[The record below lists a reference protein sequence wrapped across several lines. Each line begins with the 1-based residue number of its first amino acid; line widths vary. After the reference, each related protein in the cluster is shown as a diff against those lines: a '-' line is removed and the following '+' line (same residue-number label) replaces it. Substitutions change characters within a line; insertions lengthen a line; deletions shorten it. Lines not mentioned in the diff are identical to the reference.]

1 MAGLMLLAELRACIL
16 LISSY
21 SKRQLEIIISESL
34 YENFNLKNL
43 IHHVCTFFW
52 TCDVCKHNSMTADD
66 IDLRPGF

>member
-21 SKRQLEIIISESL
+21 SKRQLEIIISESI

-43 IHHVCTFFW
+43 IHHV
-52 TCDVCKHNSMTADD
+52 CDVCKHNSMTADD